1 MTLLTIAIPIY
12 NGVDTIRETLN
23 SILSQTPTLQEKV
36 YVVISDNNSTDG
48 TGEILQEFNRNYQNV
63 MYFKNPENIGY
74 DRNYD
79 LMIQRSPSEY
89 VWTICDDDVIRPGA
103 IQKVLDILRNVPDLS
118 TIFVNCSIYDGEVKK
133 CKTERILDI
142 YDDSIY
148 PTADLFYK
156 ETGLASINVSSNI
169 VSRRLWMGVEKE
181 DAFTSYWSHYEIIS
195 RVKMRYPQ
203 YRSYCIAE
211 PLVIIRQGETVRWR
225 YGDNLGHALLE
236 KGLCLMEV
244 ASRMESQGYSG
255 DCVKQLRDT
264 ISINIVTTILFAR
277 ISRYKADLPLM
288 KRMYR
293 TVKNPLLVLVVYF
306 PLMLIPRVIL
316 MVPLWAARAVKNR
329 GRQ

>member
-181 DAFTSYWSHYEIIS
+181 DAFTSYWSHFEIIS
-195 RVKMRYPQ
+195 RIKLHYPHHH
-203 YRSYCIAE
+203 SYCIAE
-211 PLVIIRQGETVRWR
+211 PLVMIRQGETVRWR

-236 KGLCLMEV
+236 KGLYLMEV
-244 ASRMESQGYSG
+244 VNRMKFQGYSG
-255 DCVKQLRDT
+255 DSVKQLKNAIASNLLST
-264 ISINIVTTILFAR
+264 IIFAR
-277 ISRYKADLPLM
+277 ISGYNTDLPLM
-288 KRMYR
+288 KWMYR
-293 TVKNPLLVLVVYF
+293 TVKNPLLILVVYF

-316 MVPLWAARAVKNR
+316 MVPLWVVRAVKNR
-329 GRQ
+329 SRQ